1 VSCARA
7 KQEIA
12 QVSLQNSA
20 YVTLLS
26 QRRVELRS
34 DSKKSA
40 AADSED
46 EESLPIAEGRRV
58 SVASD
63 STFCIFQEWART
75 SFFRSELLDRSEK
88 PTFTVYESTPQP
100 ELEWTLL
107 PVVHPDGS
115 ILACVEGTLKAL
127 RFDSKPQSDGL
138 ESLIQDL
145 PAIEWGMVDGKS
157 VWSAAFNADGARAF
171 FGLKDG
177 IAC

>member
-115 ILACVEGTLKAL
+115 ILALIASLNPMAWSHLYKIFLPSNGAWSMEKVFGRL
-127 RFDSKPQSDGL
+127 RSMPMGQELF
-138 ESLIQDL
+138 
-145 PAIEWGMVDGKS
+145 
-157 VWSAAFNADGARAF
+157 SA
-171 FGLKDG
+171 
-177 IAC
+177 